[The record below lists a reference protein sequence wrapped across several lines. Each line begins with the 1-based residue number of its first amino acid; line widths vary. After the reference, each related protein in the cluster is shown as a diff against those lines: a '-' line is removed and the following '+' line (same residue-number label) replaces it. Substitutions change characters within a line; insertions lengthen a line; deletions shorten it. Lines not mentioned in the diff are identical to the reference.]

1 MPRKLIVD
9 TTLPPQLFQRTLMKA
24 AAQARADARAEREA
38 AARKEALRAQ
48 GRALA
53 EQMGGWS
60 ESAMGELAEVFAAV
74 QQ

>member
-1 MPRKLIVD
+1 MAQKLEVD
-9 TTLPPQLFQRTLMKA
+9 TTLPPAQFQRQLMKA
-24 AAQARADARAEREA
+24 AAEARAKARADREA

-60 ESAMGELAEVFAAV
+60 ESAMGELAECFSQV

>member
-1 MPRKLIVD
+1 
-9 TTLPPQLFQRTLMKA
+9 MKA

-60 ESAMGELAEVFAAV
+60 ESAMGELAEVFAGV

>member
-1 MPRKLIVD
+1 MPRTIPDCYLDATGLAAIEAERARIVA
-9 TTLPPQLFQRTLMKA
+9 LNKA
-24 AAQARADARAEREA
+24 RRELRERAER
-38 AARKEALRAQ
+38 LAQ

-60 ESAMGELAEVFAAV
+60 ESAMGELAEVFAGV